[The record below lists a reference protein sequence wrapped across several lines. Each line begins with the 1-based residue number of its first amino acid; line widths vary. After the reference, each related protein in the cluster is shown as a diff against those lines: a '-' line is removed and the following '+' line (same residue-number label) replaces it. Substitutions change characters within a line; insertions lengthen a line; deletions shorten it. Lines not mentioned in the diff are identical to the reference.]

1 MNKEIIEALGQI
13 EKETGI
19 AKDELIDM
27 MKESVLH
34 AFHKNYGEDSR
45 AEVQIDE
52 DTGGT
57 YVIVSKD
64 IVLEVENPETE
75 VSLDEMKAI
84 DERYEEGGVVQY
96 TVDASKFGRIAAQ
109 TAKQIFLQ
117 KIKEREKQK
126 IFSEF
131 KGREGEIITGKVSR
145 VTMRA
150 IHVAL
155 NTTTAIIPLAEQIQ
169 GETYEV
175 GDRIKACIK
184 TVEDRQRGP
193 QIVLSRRSPQFV
205 EELFKREVPEI
216 ENGTVN
222 IMGIAREAG
231 NRTKIAVYSD
241 NEELDAVGAC
251 IGVRGTRIGA
261 ILDDLGY
268 EKVDVVLWNEDP
280 VKFVKEA
287 IKPAFPDRII
297 LLEEDKVIVIV
308 ADDELSL
315 AIGRKGQN
323 VRLASK
329 LCKMSIDVKTKD
341 GLKEM
346 IDNGEITG
354 IDFEEEEE
362 LTYIDE

>member
-109 TAKQIFLQ
+109 TAKQVFLQ
-117 KIKEREKQK
+117 KIKEKEKQK

-150 IHVAL
+150 GH
-155 NTTTAIIPLAEQIQ
+155 PLYPEFLIS
-169 GETYEV
+169 Y
-175 GDRIKACIK
+175 
-184 TVEDRQRGP
+184 
-193 QIVLSRRSPQFV
+193 LS
-205 EELFKREVPEI
+205 
-216 ENGTVN
+216 
-222 IMGIAREAG
+222 
-231 NRTKIAVYSD
+231 
-241 NEELDAVGAC
+241 
-251 IGVRGTRIGA
+251 
-261 ILDDLGY
+261 
-268 EKVDVVLWNEDP
+268 
-280 VKFVKEA
+280 
-287 IKPAFPDRII
+287 
-297 LLEEDKVIVIV
+297 
-308 ADDELSL
+308 
-315 AIGRKGQN
+315 
-323 VRLASK
+323 
-329 LCKMSIDVKTKD
+329 
-341 GLKEM
+341 
-346 IDNGEITG
+346 
-354 IDFEEEEE
+354 
-362 LTYIDE
+362 